1 MSNLLR
7 DEKETNPTPRHDLVE
22 LIAHA
27 MYMDTEKPFRYHDR
41 YKPIPIKKVKQM
53 VGNNRGIS
61 KLASDLAYYL
71 FAALRSGRLEMGKPY
86 STHFFVSKR
95 FIPSVFMNAVIN
107 LIKDINFM
115 YAVNVEARKYKIE
128 IKTITK
134 ENKKG
139 RPVTYLIVD

>member
-1 MSNLLR
+1 MSNLPSNER
-7 DEKETNPTPRHDLVE
+7 ENNPKPRHDLVE

-53 VGNNRGIS
+53 VCNNRGIS

-71 FAALRSGRLEMGKPY
+71 FAAVRSGELEMGKPY
-86 STHFFVSKR
+86 STRFFVYKR
-95 FIPSVFMNAVIN
+95 FIPSAFMNAVSR
-107 LIKDINFM
+107 LIKDTNFM

-128 IKTITK
+128 IRTITK

-139 RPVTYLIVD
+139 LPVTYFIVD